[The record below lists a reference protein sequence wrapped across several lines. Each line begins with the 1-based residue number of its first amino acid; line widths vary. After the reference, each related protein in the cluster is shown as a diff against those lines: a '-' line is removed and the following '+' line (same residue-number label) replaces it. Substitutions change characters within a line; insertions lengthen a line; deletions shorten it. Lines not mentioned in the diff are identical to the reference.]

1 MIVYGFV
8 KQYRYTGDGTMLI
21 QVRIPSIHG
30 PINKSEYRGQKVRA
44 YTEDADL
51 PWYQS
56 VLLPYLPNEGEVVML
71 SSINASQS
79 SGFVVIG
86 LTGGS
91 SIYNRTD
98 TSE

>member
-1 MIVYGFV
+1 
-8 KQYRYTGDGTMLI
+8 
-21 QVRIPSIHG
+21 
-30 PINKSEYRGQKVRA
+30 
-44 YTEDADL
+44 
-51 PWYQS
+51 
-56 VLLPYLPNEGEVVML
+56 ML